1 MSPEEIVENV
11 LKAFNQTVIIAGSL
25 DKGIPE
31 NALFKHVQ
39 VLLKGM
45 PSEHVLW
52 ESSVK
57 VKFNLQ
63 RELDFKLGH
72 IAVFVNAVP
81 RHFAHWESSIII
93 DKRSLSV
100 AALAAVLDR
109 LPPFFNQWELSDET
123 GWTVAHVYATYR
135 DMPIG
140 FLGWEM
146 KNKKGV
152 SVRDVQEYRNN
163 PEKPKL
169 G

>member
-11 LKAFNQTVIIAGSL
+11 LKAFSQTVIIAGSL
-25 DKGIPE
+25 DNGIPE
-31 NALFKHVQ
+31 NALFKHIQ

-57 VKFNLQ
+57 VRFNLQ

-81 RHFAHWESSIII
+81 RFFGHWESSIII

-109 LPPFFNQWELSDET
+109 LPPFFNQWELS
-123 GWTVAHVYATYR
+123 GQSPH
-135 DMPIG
+135 P
-140 FLGWEM
+140 
-146 KNKKGV
+146 KG
-152 SVRDVQEYRNN
+152 
-163 PEKPKL
+163 
-169 G
+169 